1 MSLIR
6 PDDTWL
12 LVALMVGGTTLAIW
26 LEQRHRWG
34 ARLSAPVI
42 ALLIAM
48 GLSNARIIPME
59 APVYDFVGTWL
70 VPIALPLLLFRANLF
85 RIFGSTGRMMVAFHA
100 ATVGTLLGAVAA
112 FGLLQARI
120 PDPVD
125 AAAIMTGSYIGGMVN
140 FMALSESLGAR
151 GSLTSALIVADNLVM
166 AGMFL
171 ILLWLAG
178 NRHVQ
183 RWFKH
188 DPGAASAEVGVTAVG
203 STAGSTAPPHAAPS
217 SLLDIALA
225 LAVAVGVA
233 GVALTAQKHLALW
246 FPVAPG
252 DAWWEVMGKT
262 LVSNRFVLV
271 TAGALAVST
280 VFSNALANIRGA
292 EPLGAYLLY
301 LYLFTVGLP
310 ADLRAVLVAS
320 PMLFVFC
327 SVIAVVNL
335 GFTLVVGRWLRLP
348 LEELLLSVNATLGGP
363 PTAAAM
369 AMSKGWSP
377 LVLPALLAGIWGYVI
392 ATPLGL
398 VVAAL
403 FSR

>member
-12 LVALMVGGTTLAIW
+12 LVALMVAGTTLAIW

-34 ARLSAPVI
+34 SRLSAPVI

-48 GLSNARIIPME
+48 ALSNGRIIPME
-59 APVYDFVGTWL
+59 APAYDFVGTWL

-85 RIFGSTGRMMVAFHA
+85 HIFGSTGRMMVAFHV

-112 FGLLQARI
+112 FGVLRAHI

-140 FMALSESLGAR
+140 FTALSESLGAR

-171 ILLWLAG
+171 VLLWLAG

-183 RWFKH
+183 RWFNH
-188 DPGAASAEVGVTAVG
+188 DATAASAESRVTATESAA
-203 STAGSTAPPHAAPS
+203 STHAAPAP
-217 SLLDIALA
+217 LLDVALA

-233 GVALTAQKHLALW
+233 GVALTAQKHLAQW
-246 FPVAPG
+246 FPVTAG
-252 DAWWEVMGKT
+252 EAWWEVMGKT
-262 LVSNRFVLV
+262 LVCNRFVLV
-271 TAGALAVST
+271 TAGSLVVST
-280 VFSNALANIRGA
+280 VFSNALAKVRGA

-310 ADLRAVLVAS
+310 ADLRGVLMAS

-327 SVIAVVNL
+327 SVMAVVNL
-335 GFTLVVGRWLRLP
+335 GFTLVVGRFLRLP

-369 AMSKGWSP
+369 AMSKGWSQR
-377 LVLPALLAGIWGYVI
+377 VLPALLAGIWGYVI
-392 ATPLGL
+392 GTPLGL

-403 FSR
+403 VGR